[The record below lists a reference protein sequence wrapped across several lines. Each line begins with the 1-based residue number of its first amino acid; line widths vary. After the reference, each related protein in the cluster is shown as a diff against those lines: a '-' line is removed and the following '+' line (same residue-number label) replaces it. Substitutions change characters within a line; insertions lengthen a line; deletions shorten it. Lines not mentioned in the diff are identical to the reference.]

1 MAKGIEILKFNKHL
15 QYKSHIWFLDTLIDI
30 ICTEM
35 IIKQSCNFDCL
46 HSLLIYL
53 VINSKAFILIL
64 MDNKKL
70 SEDPSTKEL
79 NQFVQTMLKQMQERF
94 DNMSSNIIGRVD

>member
-1 MAKGIEILKFNKHL
+1 
-15 QYKSHIWFLDTLIDI
+15 
-30 ICTEM
+30 
-35 IIKQSCNFDCL
+35 
-46 HSLLIYL
+46 
-53 VINSKAFILIL
+53 

-94 DNMSSNIIGRVD
+94 DDMSSNIICRVDEMGNTPSIQANASMTSKSP

>member
-1 MAKGIEILKFNKHL
+1 
-15 QYKSHIWFLDTLIDI
+15 
-30 ICTEM
+30 
-35 IIKQSCNFDCL
+35 
-46 HSLLIYL
+46 
-53 VINSKAFILIL
+53 

-94 DNMSSNIIGRVD
+94 DNMSSNIIGRVDEMGKYTFI

>member
-1 MAKGIEILKFNKHL
+1 
-15 QYKSHIWFLDTLIDI
+15 
-30 ICTEM
+30 
-35 IIKQSCNFDCL
+35 
-46 HSLLIYL
+46 
-53 VINSKAFILIL
+53 

-94 DNMSSNIIGRVD
+94 DNMSSNIIGRVDEMGKYKFI

>member
-1 MAKGIEILKFNKHL
+1 
-15 QYKSHIWFLDTLIDI
+15 
-30 ICTEM
+30 
-35 IIKQSCNFDCL
+35 
-46 HSLLIYL
+46 
-53 VINSKAFILIL
+53 

-94 DNMSSNIIGRVD
+94 DDMSSNIICRVDEMGNSPSIQANASMTSKSP

>member
-1 MAKGIEILKFNKHL
+1 VSKYDFEYLISVVGIL
-15 QYKSHIWFLDTLIDI
+15 T
-30 ICTEM
+30 TET
-35 IIKQSCNFDCL
+35 IIKKSCNVDYPNS
-46 HSLLIYL
+46 SLFYL
-53 VINSKAFILIL
+53 PINSKAFILIL

-94 DNMSSNIIGRVD
+94 DNMSSNIIGRVDEMGKY

>member
-1 MAKGIEILKFNKHL
+1 MKQFNLKSV
-15 QYKSHIWFLDTLIDI
+15 Y
-30 ICTEM
+30 
-35 IIKQSCNFDCL
+35 
-46 HSLLIYL
+46 
-53 VINSKAFILIL
+53 INL

-94 DNMSSNIIGRVD
+94 DNMSSNIIGRVDEMGKYTFI

>member
-1 MAKGIEILKFNKHL
+1 
-15 QYKSHIWFLDTLIDI
+15 
-30 ICTEM
+30 
-35 IIKQSCNFDCL
+35 
-46 HSLLIYL
+46 
-53 VINSKAFILIL
+53 

-94 DNMSSNIIGRVD
+94 DNMSSNIIGRVDEMGTS